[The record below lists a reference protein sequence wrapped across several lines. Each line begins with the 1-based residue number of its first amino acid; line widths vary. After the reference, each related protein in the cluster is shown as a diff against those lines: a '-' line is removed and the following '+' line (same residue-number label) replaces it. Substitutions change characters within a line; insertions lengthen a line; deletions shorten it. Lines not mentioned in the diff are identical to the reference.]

1 MYPTTI
7 PRCHHLKTNGTQCG
21 SPALRN
27 HKFCYFHQRWRQRRL
42 VINTNIQRERSK
54 VTLPVFEDA
63 NSIQV
68 GLMEVTR
75 LLLTNQIDHK
85 TAGLLLYAL
94 QTASANL
101 KHTSFEPAQPQCVV
115 IDRGC
120 VGNRPIG
127 ATAWSIAKDREYD
140 DVQKPEEP
148 EDSLAKILLQRMGL
162 GEELGLGKGDYEDD
176 DVPGSSIEAMADEC
190 VLPT

>member
-7 PRCHHLKTNGTQCG
+7 LRCHHLKTNGTQCG
-21 SPALRN
+21 SPALRD
-27 HKFCYFHQRWRQRRL
+27 HKFCYFHQRWRCRRL

-75 LLLTNQIDHK
+75 LLLTNQIDPK

-101 KHTSFEPAQPQCVV
+101 KHTSFEPEQP
-115 IDRGC
+115 
-120 VGNRPIG
+120 
-127 ATAWSIAKDREYD
+127 
-140 DVQKPEEP
+140 
-148 EDSLAKILLQRMGL
+148 
-162 GEELGLGKGDYEDD
+162 
-176 DVPGSSIEAMADEC
+176 
-190 VLPT
+190 